1 MTAFVHQN
9 VLIFA
14 LEAAVPDPWGRLQ
27 CGIKIKRLGRRTIR
41 HSFIGMIL
49 MPYFAS
55 RALAG
60 ALLCLGLAA
69 CPATP
74 PVGPG
79 NAPDTDTM
87 AAVMD
92 KWTRSCALCHV
103 NGEGGAPRVGVVEE
117 WQPRL
122 AQGREVLLTHTIEG
136 FNSMPPLGY
145 CMACERDDF
154 DALIDFMAEGAQ

>member
-1 MTAFVHQN
+1 MQHLISKTSWG
-9 VLIFA
+9 VLCLACIGTVA
-14 LEAAVPDPWGRLQ
+14 CTPDAAREPDP
-27 CGIKIKRLGRRTIR
+27 
-41 HSFIGMIL
+41 SSVV
-49 MPYFAS
+49 A
-55 RALAG
+55 
-60 ALLCLGLAA
+60 
-69 CPATP
+69 
-74 PVGPG
+74 PVSQV
-79 NAPDTDTM
+79 AE
-87 AAVMD
+87 AIVS